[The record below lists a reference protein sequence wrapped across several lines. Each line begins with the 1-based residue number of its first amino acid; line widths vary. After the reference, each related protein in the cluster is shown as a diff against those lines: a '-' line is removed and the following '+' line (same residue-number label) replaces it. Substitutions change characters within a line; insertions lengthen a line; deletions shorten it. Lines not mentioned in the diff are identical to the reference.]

1 MLWSP
6 YYKVLAYG
14 FFPPLTGQFDTW
26 LGQLTKLPKITA
38 LFTLFIYELQS
49 LQLASKILA

>member
-1 MLWSP
+1 MAFS
-6 YYKVLAYG
+6 
-14 FFPPLTGQFDTW
+14 PLTGQFDTW